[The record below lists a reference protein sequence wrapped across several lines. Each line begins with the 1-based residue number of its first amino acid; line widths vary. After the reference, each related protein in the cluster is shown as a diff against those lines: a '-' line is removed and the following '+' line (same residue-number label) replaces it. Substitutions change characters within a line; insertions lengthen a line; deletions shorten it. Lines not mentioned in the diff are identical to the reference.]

1 MFPKSIKQ
9 ISLAGSVWGT
19 ALDEECECLYIECR
33 NEEDRTIFIA
43 RLNLKN
49 LELESRKVNITWWD
63 KLVGV
68 KLNQLYFVKY
78 LDQNDPTQQLSFILD
93 FESGV
98 KAEWESSAEFSIH
111 TRHPEIYEHGSD
123 YFDIVSKFLALEL
136 PVSCEYLEWQ
146 NKIIISYYL
155 RSANGFDRY
164 LLLLKNGE
172 KEWKVKQDQEMKGF
186 SSGAF
191 FVFDNQLIFIKDRNE
206 VCVYTG

>member
-9 ISLAGSVWGT
+9 ILLEGSAWGT
-19 ALDEECECLYIECR
+19 ALDEEHEYLYIESR
-33 NEEDRTIFIA
+33 NEEDQTIFIA

-49 LELESRKVNITWWD
+49 LDLESRKADISWWD

-68 KLNQLYFVKY
+68 KSNQLYFVKY
-78 LDQNDPTQQLSFILD
+78 LDQSDPTQQSFFSLD

-98 KAEWESSAEFSIH
+98 KTELEHLPEFSSPA
-111 TRHPEIYEHGSD
+111 RHPEVYEHGSD
-123 YFDIVSKFLALEL
+123 YFDTVSKFLSLEL

-164 LLLLKNGE
+164 LLLLENGE
-172 KEWKVKQDQEMKGF
+172 KIWKVKQDEEMKGF

-191 FVFDNQLIFIKDRNE
+191 FVFNNQLIFIKDRNE

>member
-9 ISLAGSVWGT
+9 ISLEGSVWSS
-19 ALDEECECLYIECR
+19 ALDEEHECLYLEARKERDQAI
-33 NEEDRTIFIA
+33 IIS

-49 LELESRKVNITWWD
+49 LNLKSYIADIDWWS

-68 KLNQLYFVKY
+68 KSSQLYFVKY
-78 LDQNDPTQQLSFILD
+78 LDQSDPTQQSYFC
-93 FESGV
+93 FEFEGEV
-98 KAEWESSAEFSIH
+98 KSDVDQLPEFSVEAKY
-111 TRHPEIYEHGSD
+111 PEVYEHGSD
-123 YFDIVSKFLALEL
+123 YFSTVSKFLLLEL

-146 NKIIISYYL
+146 DKIIISYYL

-164 LLLLKNGE
+164 LLLLENGE
-172 KEWKVKQDQEMKGF
+172 KKWKLKQDEEMKGF

-191 FVFDNQLIFIKDRNE
+191 FVFENQLIFIKDRNE